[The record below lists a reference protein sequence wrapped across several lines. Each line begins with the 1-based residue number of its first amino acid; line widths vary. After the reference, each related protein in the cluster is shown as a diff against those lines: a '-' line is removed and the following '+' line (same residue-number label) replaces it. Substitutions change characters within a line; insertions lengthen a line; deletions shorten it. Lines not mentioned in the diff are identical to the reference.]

1 MPRQVQKKEA
11 RDNPFVTIAV
21 SIAAI
26 SVGLTAVVLLF
37 ASEHASLLPFMVGSL
52 SVMGI
57 CMGYFISLERHS

>member
-1 MPRQVQKKEA
+1 MARQSQKKEE
-11 RDNPFVTIAV
+11 RDNPFVTISI

-26 SVGLTAVVLLF
+26 SVGLVAVVLLF
-37 ASEHASLLPFMVGSL
+37 AREHAELLPFMVGSL